1 MSRVTQT
8 PCKAIQNGLH
18 YKCKKER
25 VMFRHRLIKTGS
37 LVKWQGF
44 TGVVTCVDPEERG
57 DNEEVEV
64 MWLDGDTTL
73 ASVRYLKVLNESR

>member
-1 MSRVTQT
+1 
-8 PCKAIQNGLH
+8 
-18 YKCKKER
+18 
-25 VMFRHRLIKTGS
+25 MFRHRLIKTGS

-64 MWLDGDTTL
+64 MWLDGDRTN
-73 ASVRYLKVLNESR
+73 ASVRYLEVIND